1 MRSNHLIA
9 WTVSIAALLAAST
22 SLQAQDRKPFWAG
35 FLPSNDQVVV
45 ADEKGTLLLMSV
57 PDLQVVREFVGMPD
71 EDLERAALSPDGRW
85 LAAHYGRDDLWV
97 FDVGTGEVAHQLTH
111 RDLRAGRITFAA
123 DQIVALARG
132 RVFRWNLAS
141 GAFIG
146 EVARFSGDFP
156 TLSATG
162 TRLAT
167 ISSRNELRL
176 YDFATM
182 EELERIRLERLDELE
197 EFRDGYD
204 WSRKAL
210 AFTTD
215 DQVLVELEFT
225 EERELGARGFGQM
238 MRTEGVARVLLMSA
252 TDASPIDVRGGA
264 VVPGTT
270 VRFVDEY
277 RTLVVATNALG
288 LRDNGSDFTMLWE
301 TVDPGRNRVVKAGTL
316 SADGKWAVVLTRDGH
331 IELWDAENI
340 EERSRRVFGL
350 SVDWRQPTPVTSVPM
365 P

>member
-1 MRSNHLIA
+1 MRSNHSHA
-9 WTVSIAALLAAST
+9 WTVSVAALLAAST
-22 SLQAQDRKPFWAG
+22 SLHAQDRKPFWAG
-35 FLPSNDQVVV
+35 FLPSSDQVVV
-45 ADEKGTLLLMSV
+45 ADKKGALLLMSV

-71 EDLERAALSPDGRW
+71 EDLKRAALSPDGQW
-85 LAAHYGRDDLWV
+85 LAAHYGRDNLWV

-111 RDLRAGRITFAA
+111 KDLREGRITFAA
-123 DQIVALARG
+123 GQIVALARG
-132 RVFRWNLAS
+132 RVFRWDLAS

-146 EVARFSGDFP
+146 EVTRFSGDFP
-156 TLSATG
+156 TLSPTG
-162 TRLAT
+162 SRLAT

-210 AFTTD
+210 AFTAD
-215 DQVLVELEFT
+215 DRVLVQLEFT
-225 EERELGARGFGQM
+225 EERDLSAGISGM
-238 MRTEGVARVLLMSA
+238 MRSMEGWGRVLLMSA
-252 TDASPIDVRGGA
+252 TDASLIDVRGGA
-264 VVPGTT
+264 ILPGST

-277 RTLVVATNALG
+277 RTLYVASNALG
-288 LRDNGSDFTMLWE
+288 LRDTGSGFTFLWE
-301 TVDPGRNRVVKAGTL
+301 TVDAGRNRVVEEGTV

-340 EERSRRVFGL
+340 EERSKRVLGMP
-350 SVDWRQPTPVTSVPM
+350 VDWRQPTLITSVLM
-365 P
+365 R